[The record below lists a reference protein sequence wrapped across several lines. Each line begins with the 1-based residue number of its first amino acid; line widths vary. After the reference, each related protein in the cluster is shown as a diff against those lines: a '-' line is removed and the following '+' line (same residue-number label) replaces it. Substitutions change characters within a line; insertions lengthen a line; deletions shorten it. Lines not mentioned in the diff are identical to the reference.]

1 MVLVVAST
9 CFRSMYAV
17 ELAAIADVVCNAVLA
32 PAVPIPSVNVYA
44 DEPVLVTA
52 IFDTTVV
59 VDAGTVY
66 STVVVVVVAAPRNS
80 ALVNVAISY
89 YLSFRGHPLV
99 GALVRQLNFLVH
111 LQQIG

>member
-1 MVLVVAST
+1 
-9 CFRSMYAV
+9 MYAV
-17 ELAAIADVVCNAVLA
+17 ELAAIADVVCSAVLA

-89 YLSFRGHPLV
+89 YLSY
-99 GALVRQLNFLVH
+99 
-111 LQQIG
+111 